1 MTLNVAVADVLAE
14 VRVTRSLPPPTM
26 RRALREAAGL
36 TQERLGSALGV
47 SRIAICR
54 WESGLREP
62 CAKNRVAYAHLLAA
76 LAAEVNRS

>member
-1 MTLNVAVADVLAE
+1 MTSNGAVADVLAE

-47 SRIAICR
+47 SRIAVCR
-54 WESGLREP
+54 WESGLRQP
-62 CAKNRVAYAHLLAA
+62 TRKHRAAYAALLAA
-76 LAAEVNRS
+76 ISAEVNGS